1 MRSPATLLATCA
13 TLTAGMAV
21 GGAVMPTGG
30 AGAVVA
36 IAGRAGAVMP
46 IAMSAGATSSTPLP
60 THGVQPW
67 GTWRHTDDLI
77 ELQLVLPDDVKSAD
91 LCCEVFDG
99 WLAVFVD
106 ASYTSM
112 YEDGVWGGEREVEV
126 APDGPPLLFGRLAQ
140 LVLPPSLDYDVVED
154 EDGRRVVKVEL
165 KKASTEL
172 PVPLSSGSPC
182 IFDETLMLSGEACA
196 VPGLSVEHNEA
207 SRLEP

>member
-1 MRSPATLLATCA
+1 MDEWLADRLVIA
-13 TLTAGMAV
+13 IETAHERGTDCKK
-21 GGAVMPTGG
+21 GE
-30 AGAVVA
+30 
-36 IAGRAGAVMP
+36 GRGN
-46 IAMSAGATSSTPLP
+46 
-60 THGVQPW
+60 
-67 GTWRHTDDLI
+67 
-77 ELQLVLPDDVKSAD
+77 
-91 LCCEVFDG
+91 DG